1 MYVLYFS
8 LDKQRKG
15 IAGNTD
21 NGTCLCY
28 IYGLEI
34 RDRMRY
40 YIIAGEASGD
50 LHGSNLVKQLRQT
63 DGSAEIRAWGGD
75 LMQKQGV
82 ELVKHYRDLAFMG
95 FAEVIKHLPTIFRN
109 IDFCKKD
116 ILSFK
121 PDVLIL
127 IDYPGFNLRIAKF
140 AKAAGL
146 KVVYYISPQ
155 VWAWKASRV
164 HLIKRVVDRMMVI
177 LPFEKGFY
185 AKYDYTADF
194 VGHPL
199 LDVISETK
207 PNRDFFIS
215 SHNLYDKPI
224 VALLPGSRKQE
235 ILTML
240 PIMVKTAESFPQYQ
254 FVIAAAPSALGE
266 WYVDFLEQRN
276 IKIVYDK
283 TYSLLQN
290 SVAALVASGTATL
303 EAALWGVPEVLCYK
317 TKGFG
322 GTISYHIAKQ
332 LVGKRLKFIG
342 LVNLIMEREV
352 TRELIQHDLTV
363 ENLVMELTKLLN
375 DPAYI
380 ARMKDDYKLVRE
392 KLGGP
397 GASAKAAQIVA
408 EVIAPLQKTA

>member
-1 MYVLYFS
+1 
-8 LDKQRKG
+8 
-15 IAGNTD
+15 
-21 NGTCLCY
+21 
-28 IYGLEI
+28 
-34 RDRMRY
+34 MRY

-50 LHGSNLVKQLRQT
+50 LHGSNLVKQLKLN
-63 DGSAEIRAWGGD
+63 DANAIIRGWGGD

-82 ELVKHYRDLAFMG
+82 DLVKHYRDLAFMG
-95 FAEVIKHLPTIFRN
+95 FAEVVKHLPTIFRN

-116 ILSFK
+116 ILDFN

-140 AKAAGL
+140 AKAAGF

-155 VWAWKASRV
+155 VWAWKSSRV
-164 HLIKRVVDRMMVI
+164 HSIKKVVDRMMVI
-177 LPFEKGFY
+177 LPFEKAFY
-185 AKYDYTADF
+185 AKYDYKVDF

-199 LDVISETK
+199 LDVIGQAK
-207 PNRDFFIS
+207 PDRRLFLS
-215 SHNLYDKPI
+215 SHNLSDKPI
-224 VALLPGSRKQE
+224 IALLPGSRKQE

-240 PIMVKTAESFPQYQ
+240 PMMAQTAKNFPHYQ
-254 FVIAAAPSALGE
+254 FVIGAAPSALGE
-266 WYVDFLEQRN
+266 WFIDFLSQSN

-283 TYSLLQN
+283 TYPLLQN

-303 EAALWGVPEVLCYK
+303 EAALWGVPEVLCYR
-317 TKGFG
+317 TQGIS

-352 TRELIQHDLTV
+352 TRELIQNDLTI
-363 ENLVMELTKLLN
+363 ENMTMELTKILD

-380 ARMKDDYKLVRE
+380 ARMKEDYKLVRE
-392 KLGGP
+392 KLGGE
-397 GASAKAAQIVA
+397 GASARAAQIIM